1 MICKPGDDV
10 VIKLT
15 GGKLEI
21 MNQTNDRTS
30 KDTQVATLGGGC
42 FWCLEP
48 LYADLQ
54 GVKDVVVGYSGGS
67 VPDPSYEQVCT
78 GRTGHAEVVQVTFDP
93 ETVSFREILEV
104 FFAIHDP
111 TTPNRQGADVGPQYR
126 SAIFYHDD
134 DQRRVAE
141 EVIQELEEEDI
152 WGKPIVTEVS
162 PIKEFYEAEE
172 YHQEYYQK
180 NPNQGYCRVVIAP
193 KVSKFRQ
200 KYQSKL
206 KSNL

>member
-1 MICKPGDDV
+1 MICKSDDDV
-10 VIKLT
+10 IMKLT

-93 ETVSFREILEV
+93 ETVSYREILEV